1 MYNLFVK
8 KYNEKISTQNRAE
21 LLLNERTPKTKMGN
35 DSICGIVEVD
45 STEWAGLSLAGGTAT
60 LPVKRH
66 GKKDSDGRRQVK

>member
-1 MYNLFVK
+1 MNNLFVQ
-8 KYNEKISTQNRAE
+8 KYKEKNINSKLGRTA
-21 LLLNERTPKTKMGN
+21 LERTPKTKMGN

>member
-8 KYNEKISTQNRAE
+8 KYDEQISTQYRVE
-21 LLLNERTPKTKMGN
+21 LLLNEWTPKTKMGN